1 MRVCV
6 PPLKYKATEAG
17 IAVVHMPHLV
27 FISFQNGA
35 VNRRGCKRFDF
46 PEIKLEK
53 IEPKLL
59 EHWPGPT
66 V

>member
-6 PPLKYKATEAG
+6 PPRKYNATEAG
-17 IAVVHMPHLV
+17 IAVGSYATFGFYFVSERAL
-27 FISFQNGA
+27 
-35 VNRRGCKRFDF
+35 NRRGCKRFDF

-59 EHWPGPT
+59 EHWPEPT